1 MAVLDMLRAV
11 YIREATQD
19 DWPQI
24 HSFFVA
30 IVEAGESYA
39 YPEGLTPEET
49 AALWLATPPGRTVVA
64 VDGDTVLGTA
74 TMGPNRPG
82 RGAHIATASFMVA
95 PPASGQGV
103 GRALGE
109 HVIEWARDAGYSG
122 IQFNAVVE
130 TNIAAVRL
138 WQSLGFEVLATV
150 PGAFNHPNHGYV
162 GLHVMFLPLP
172 SRTGDVT

>member
-1 MAVLDMLRAV
+1 MLPGV
-11 YIREATQD
+11 DIREATRN

-24 HSFFVA
+24 HPFFVA

-39 YPEGLTPEET
+39 YPEGLTAEQT

-64 VDGDTVLGTA
+64 VESDTVLGTA

-95 PPASGQGV
+95 PSASGHGV

-109 HVIEWARDAGYSG
+109 HGISWLRDAGYRG

-130 TNIAAVRL
+130 TNTAAVRL
-138 WQSLGFEVLATV
+138 WQSLGFEILATV
-150 PGAFNHPNHGYV
+150 PGAFRHPRHGFV
-162 GLHVMFLPLP
+162 GLHVMFLPLQDQ
-172 SRTGDVT
+172 TDT